1 MIIENLINSVLHFT
15 PEIILFLM
23 SMVVLIFG
31 VFKST
36 KRYVFHTTM
45 FSVIIAIIS
54 CVAFY
59 PDNSLLLFNSV
70 LIKSDITEFFK
81 FICFFIFVM
90 QLIVSRNY
98 LKERQLDSGEL
109 YSLLIF
115 ALLGCFIIISA
126 NNLILLFLGIEL
138 SSLSLYSLIA
148 LNRSSFLSSEA
159 AIKYFILSIIASAI
173 ILFGFSYLY
182 GITNTLSI
190 SNIVSYTGDNDIS
203 NLYLFSY
210 VW

>member
-23 SMVVLIFG
+23 SMVILIFG
-31 VFKST
+31 VFKAT
-36 KRYVFHTTM
+36 KNYVFHVTIL
-45 FSVIIAIIS
+45 SVITAIIS
-54 CVAFY
+54 CVVFY

-70 LIKSDITEFFK
+70 LIKNDVTEFFK
-81 FICFFIFVM
+81 FICFFIFVV

-98 LKERQLDSGEL
+98 LKEKQLDSGEL

-126 NNLILLFLGIEL
+126 DNLILLFLGIEL

-148 LNRSSFLSSEA
+148 LNS
-159 AIKYFILSIIASAI
+159 
-173 ILFGFSYLY
+173 
-182 GITNTLSI
+182 
-190 SNIVSYTGDNDIS
+190 VS
-203 NLYLFSY
+203 
-210 VW
+210 